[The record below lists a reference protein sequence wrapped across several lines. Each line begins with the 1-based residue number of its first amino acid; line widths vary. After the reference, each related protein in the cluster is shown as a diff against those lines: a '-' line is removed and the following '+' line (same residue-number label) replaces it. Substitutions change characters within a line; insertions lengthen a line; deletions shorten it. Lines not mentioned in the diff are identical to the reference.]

1 MSERQAPPRRG
12 DYPHFLQIPSRWMD
26 NDIYGH
32 VNNVIYY
39 SWMDTVV
46 NRFLID
52 EGGLDINDGAV
63 IGLAAESGC
72 SYFAAVAYPD
82 AIDAGLRIGRLG
94 TSSVRYEVGI
104 FRQGEDSAAAALYFV
119 HVFVAR
125 ESMRPVPIPDPIRA
139 ALAKIQG

>member
-1 MSERQAPPRRG
+1 
-12 DYPHFLQIPSRWMD
+12 MD

-39 SWMDTVV
+39 SWMDTVA

-63 IGLAAESGC
+63 IGLVAESGC
-72 SYFAAVAYPD
+72 SYFAALAYPD
-82 AIDAGLRIGRLG
+82 VIDAGLRIGRLG

-139 ALAKIQG
+139 ALATIAGKGPWSK

>member
-1 MSERQAPPRRG
+1 
-12 DYPHFLQIPSRWMD
+12 MD

-32 VNNVIYY
+32 VNNAIYY

-52 EGGLDINDGAV
+52 EGGLDINHGAV
-63 IGLAAESGC
+63 IGLVAESGC
-72 SYFAAVAYPD
+72 SYFAALAYPD
-82 AIDAGLRIGRLG
+82 VIDAGLRIGRLG

-125 ESMRPVPIPDPIRA
+125 ESMRPVPIPDLIRA
-139 ALAKIQG
+139 ALVKIQD

>member
-1 MSERQAPPRRG
+1 MSERLPPPVRDAYR
-12 DYPHFLQIPSRWMD
+12 YFLPIPSRWMD
-26 NDIYGH
+26 NDLYGH

-52 EGGLDINDGAV
+52 EGKLDINAGPI
-63 IGLAAESGC
+63 IGVAAESGC
-72 SYFAAVAYPD
+72 SYFASVAYPD
-82 AIDAGLRIGRLG
+82 VVDAGLRVARLG

-104 FRQGEDSAAAALYFV
+104 FRESAQDAAAAMFFV

-125 ESMRPVPIPDPIRA
+125 DTMRPVPIPEPIRS
-139 ALAKIQG
+139 ALASIQL